1 VGTLSG
7 VTAQPPVRSRQ
18 RWLVPVLVVVLSLTV
33 GGGLLA
39 RELYL
44 RPEAKPVDAGTVA
57 PPVSADPD
65 GRPGSGNVEVTDDV
79 AHHPEGDAVRPVIQ
93 AYFDS
98 INSRDYAAW
107 KKTVSVQRVQ
117 QKPSAESWAKDFR
130 STKDG
135 SIVIYRIEPAAH
147 GSLRVLLAFTST
159 QSKEDAPEN
168 LKSGCIRWR
177 LVWPMIFQDGGFKID
192 TVDST
197 GRSPE
202 GEAC

>member
-1 VGTLSG
+1 M
-7 VTAQPPVRSRQ
+7 
-18 RWLVPVLVVVLSLTV
+18 PVLVVVLSLTV

-39 RELYL
+39 REMYL
-44 RPEAKPVDAGTVA
+44 RPEAKAVDSGAVA
-57 PPVSADPD
+57 PLTSVEPD
-65 GRPGSGNVEVTDDV
+65 DQPGSGQVEVTDDV
-79 AHHPEGDAVRPVIQ
+79 AHHPQDEAVRPVIQ

-98 INSRDYAAW
+98 INNRNYDAW

-135 SIVIYRIEPAAH
+135 SIMIYRIEPAAH
-147 GSLRVLLAFTST
+147 GSLRVLLGFTST

-168 LKSGCIRWR
+168 LKSGCIHWR
-177 LVWPMIFQDGGFKID
+177 LVWPMVFQGGGFKID